1 MNAFDDLRSQVTE
14 LNGELASLEYIAAR
28 DKFSKIQKFFDEHL
42 LSAEGFEQKTSNRE
56 LHDLHKKIEKKKPKT
71 KLSLLKKKKAPQMSQ
86 SLDSVKAKPQ
96 KLKNEPDTKVG
107 ERSSLHS
114 LIGEKKVYESS
125 RGEDLVFQDFEDC
138 TLTVKGSCGS
148 LRIENM
154 KNSKIFLEHSVLG
167 AAMVR
172 RCENSEFE
180 IASRQLRIQNCKNT
194 DFKIA
199 VCSKVA
205 LEESDT
211 LGFGVHPRL
220 VEVSKEMLE
229 DKMVILEKSHLEIN
243 DFEWPDTHT
252 PSPNWKEI

>member
-1 MNAFDDLRSQVTE
+1 MNAFDDLRSQIFA
-14 LNGELASLEYIAAR
+14 LNGELESLEYNAAR

-71 KLSLLKKKKAPQMSQ
+71 KLSLLKKKKAPQASQ
-86 SLDSVKAKPQ
+86 SLDTVKTSLEK
-96 KLKNEPDTKVG
+96 KKEPETKVG

-114 LIGEKKVYESS
+114 LKGETKVYESS
-125 RGEDLVFQDFEDC
+125 RNEDLVFQDFEDC
-138 TLTVKGSCGS
+138 TLSVKGSVGS

-154 KNSKIFLEHSVLG
+154 KNSKIFLEDSVLG

-172 RCENSEFE
+172 RCENCEFE

-220 VEVSKEMLE
+220 AQVSKEMKE
-229 DKMVILEKSHLEIN
+229 ENMVILENSHLEIN